1 MAGTDSTRG
10 ADDVIDASG
19 APVIILVEP
28 QLGQNIGMAA
38 RAMLNCGLRDLRLV
52 SPRDGWPS
60 EPARAAASGADL
72 VIDMYEDLDLAMD
85 TNIDIDMDMLI
96 VWT

>member
-52 SPRDGWPS
+52 SPRLRG
-60 EPARAAASGADL
+60 
-72 VIDMYEDLDLAMD
+72 
-85 TNIDIDMDMLI
+85 
-96 VWT
+96 